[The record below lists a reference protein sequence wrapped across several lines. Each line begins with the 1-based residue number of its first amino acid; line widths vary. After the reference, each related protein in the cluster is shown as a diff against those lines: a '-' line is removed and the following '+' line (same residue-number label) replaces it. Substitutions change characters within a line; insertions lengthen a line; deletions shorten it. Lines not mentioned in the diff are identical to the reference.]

1 MDYYIF
7 LLGIGNEDFVISFD
21 YIIKKT
27 NPYKCQI
34 RGVNLIWKQ
43 WRKSLS
49 KDVPLL
55 NSYPSF
61 YYYFLLILNYFFL
74 SGRYM

>member
-1 MDYYIF
+1 MDYYTF

-34 RGVNLIWKQ
+34 RGVNSIWKH
-43 WRKSLS
+43 WTKSLS
-49 KDVPLL
+49 VGYATAK
-55 NSYPSF
+55 SY
-61 YYYFLLILNYFFL
+61 LFFIHL
-74 SGRYM
+74 MGFM